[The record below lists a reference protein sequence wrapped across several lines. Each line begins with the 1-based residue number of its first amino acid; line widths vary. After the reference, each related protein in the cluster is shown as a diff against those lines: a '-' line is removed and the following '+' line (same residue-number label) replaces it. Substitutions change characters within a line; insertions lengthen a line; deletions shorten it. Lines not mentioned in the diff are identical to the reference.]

1 MSLGENIKK
10 RRREMNLTQEQLG
23 DALNVHANTIRKWEK
38 GISHPDTLELEQ
50 IAKILNVSISYLYAE
65 TSTTSRTVKFVKNSA
80 YQDRT
85 EINDN
90 SVPSMAYWGSLVDN
104 AEKIPPNQW
113 KVHVTFPSYR
123 RSKAAYPHPF
133 AVYGTDIAQKGLSV
147 IYLASNRTAD
157 NIIETLANYG
167 IKQDCGV
174 ICLVDFALSLAER
187 RKLAQAFKLRP
198 DLKDIIVI
206 DRVMAIF
213 LTRFVRNRA
222 GSTGFLT
229 GHCWAQ
235 RGMGASS
242 LGTMIKIYA
251 CLAKTTMKL
260 LVVYPKFL
268 LPTVRIQLLRRS

>member
-104 AEKIPPNQW
+104 AEKTAENGRNIEVIIDLV
-113 KVHVTFPSYR
+113 KTALTILE
-123 RSKAAYPHPF
+123 RSI
-133 AVYGTDIAQKGLSV
+133 DISSERHESCTSDTGKM
-147 IYLASNRTAD
+147 YLP
-157 NIIETLANYG
+157 
-167 IKQDCGV
+167 Q
-174 ICLVDFALSLAER
+174 
-187 RKLAQAFKLRP
+187 
-198 DLKDIIVI
+198 
-206 DRVMAIF
+206 
-213 LTRFVRNRA
+213 FV
-222 GSTGFLT
+222 
-229 GHCWAQ
+229 
-235 RGMGASS
+235 
-242 LGTMIKIYA
+242 
-251 CLAKTTMKL
+251 
-260 LVVYPKFL
+260 
-268 LPTVRIQLLRRS
+268 